1 MLRGEMVTG
10 MTSSSLTPLHL
21 SENWHLQSPRWSAL
35 SLDTWREQETESGR
49 GSLELASRR
58 SPDTWEVP
66 EGGRSWQ
73 PPWPP
78 SQVQVS
84 VRGPPRLTFSVLSVV
99 NIPLVSFTRQEV
111 GENRRRRNNI
121 NVSLKGSTY
130 NRFENT
136 I

>member
-1 MLRGEMVTG
+1 M
-10 MTSSSLTPLHL
+10 
-21 SENWHLQSPRWSAL
+21 
-35 SLDTWREQETESGR
+35 
-49 GSLELASRR
+49 
-58 SPDTWEVP
+58 
-66 EGGRSWQ
+66 
-73 PPWPP
+73 
-78 SQVQVS
+78 
-84 VRGPPRLTFSVLSVV
+84 RGPPRLTFSVLSVV

>member
-1 MLRGEMVTG
+1 MDFEVVDVVLMMEMMDRVEKEVKG
-10 MTSSSLTPLHL
+10 WL
-21 SENWHLQSPRWSAL
+21 
-35 SLDTWREQETESGR
+35 TESGR
-49 GSLELASRR
+49 GVLELGEGR

-66 EGGRSWQ
+66 EGGTSWQ